1 MDRGLDRLSP
11 LKKSDLEQIHQKTAD
26 ILVHTGMSFESEK
39 ARDIF
44 RKHGFKVDGDI
55 VCYSEQA
62 IEEAIKKVP
71 KEFKILAKNPK
82 HTMHVTLESMHF
94 HPGGG
99 SPFVTDHQ
107 GVRRNAT
114 PADVDDFQ
122 KMIQHFDDM
131 ECTRPIVQ
139 PSAGIPAQ
147 NAYMYC
153 TYSALKHTDKV
164 MSLFEDGVDMMCIVY
179 GISKEKIR
187 DDARK
192 GVHYGLSVISVTS
205 PLELTVMQSDRLIE
219 QAGQYGTPLVIAPMP
234 AAGTT
239 APCTIPG
246 FLIQQNCENIGTI
259 VLAQLVN
266 PGNPVF
272 YGVMGSGTDFKI
284 GSAVY
289 GGPETRIMELAGA
302 QIAKFYGMPCRGN
315 GGLTDAHFSDFQAG
329 AEAALH
335 YYNVARGG
343 VNLIPGA
350 GHLGSFLEQS
360 LEQFVLDC
368 EIMGYVKR
376 ILRPL
381 EFTEENMAADLI
393 KKVGPKGQYLTE
405 EHTFNH
411 FREEFYDPIV
421 FPRMSYN
428 IWAEQGKKEAREKA
442 HEKVLEIL
450 ANYQRPEMD
459 PAVERDLDK
468 YVAEHWPVK

>member
-1 MDRGLDRLSP
+1 MNMGYDRLSP
-11 LKKSDLEQIHQKTAD
+11 LTAADLEMIHQKTLD
-26 ILVHTGMSFESEK
+26 ILTNTGMSFESEK
-39 ARDIF
+39 ARAIF
-44 RKHGFKVDGDI
+44 KKHGFRVEGDI
-55 VCYSEQA
+55 VYYSEQA
-62 IEEAIKKVP
+62 IEKALKIIP
-71 KEFKILAKNPK
+71 KEFKILARNPK
-82 HTMHVTLESMHF
+82 HTMHVTLDSMHF

-99 SPFVTDHQ
+99 SPFVTDHL
-107 GVRRNAT
+107 GVRRNAA
-114 PADVDDFQ
+114 PADVDNFQ
-122 KMIQHFDDM
+122 KMIQHFDHI

-139 PSAGIPAQ
+139 PSTGIPAQ

-153 TYSALKHTDKV
+153 TYSALKHMDKV
-164 MSLFEDGVDMMCIVY
+164 MALFEDGVDMMCIVY
-179 GISKEKIR
+179 GITKNKIR
-187 DDARK
+187 EDAQK
-192 GVHYGLSVISVTS
+192 SIHYGLSVISVTS

-289 GGPETRIMELAGA
+289 GGPETRMMEFAGA
-302 QIAKFYGMPCRGN
+302 QIARFYGLPCRGN
-315 GGLTDAHFSDFQAG
+315 GGLTDSHISDFHAG
-329 AEAALH
+329 AEAAIH
-335 YYNVARGG
+335 YYNVARAG

-360 LEQFVLDC
+360 LEKFVLDC

-381 EFTEENMAADLI
+381 EFTEENMAVDVI
-393 KKVGPKGQYLTE
+393 KKVGPKGQYLSE

-411 FREEFYDPIV
+411 FREEYYDPIV
-421 FPRMSYN
+421 FSRTSYN
-428 IWAEQGKKEAREKA
+428 VWAEQGKKDAGEKA
-442 HEKVLEIL
+442 HEKVVEIL
-450 ANYQRPEMD
+450 ENYQRPDMD
-459 PAVERDLDK
+459 PAIERDLDK
-468 YVAEHWPVK
+468 YVAEHWKVK